1 MNLFDEVTIGGV
13 TLKNRLVVAPM
24 GVVRDTDGGMS
35 KQQADYL
42 VERAKGGFGLIYP
55 AAVTITDNRESPL
68 YSGGH
73 LTTPSHRMR
82 LKKFVDEAHKYG
94 AKVAI
99 QLSPGYGRVH
109 AGPPGVTN
117 HISSSENTVF
127 AAPDHRCHA
136 LTVEEIKGIMQ
147 EAERSAGYAAD
158 AGVDIIEI
166 HSYGGYLIDQF
177 MSKMWNHRT
186 DEYGG
191 SLENRL
197 RFFRE
202 FVEAVRKG
210 VGPEFPISVKYTPVH
225 TVPDGRTFEDEG
237 IEIAK
242 IMDGMGFIYMHL
254 DCGCYEVWNQAVPSA
269 YDREGSQLFVAE
281 RLRKE
286 GIRLPFLVQGKLNN
300 PNVARQVVESGT
312 AELVALGHQ
321 SLADPYWPEKVKEG
335 RYQDINYCICCNEC
349 VFSVKCSVNPVLFH
363 EKEYQLKVPEK
374 LRKILVVGGG
384 PGGLYTAALA
394 AKQGHDVTLWE
405 KEFQLGG
412 LANAAAGPD
421 FKFDV
426 RRYIDHLIADV
437 YQSGVKVRFKEATPE
452 NIDAFGAD
460 IVILAAGAK
469 AAIPPIPGIGNKKVI
484 PAFDLLAK
492 NAPTGQ
498 DIVILGGGHVGCE
511 AALDLTNQGKHVT
524 IVEFLDRILAAP
536 MPNNTRIAL
545 TSAIANSGAKCLVKT
560 KLLEITE
567 DGVKVEGP
575 EGEREIPCDH
585 VIIAVGYKAEQSL
598 KDALTNKPYKVFG
611 IGDYNGGGQIMQAVE
626 EGFQL
631 IRHLDDSMEVE
642 QAEE

>member
-13 TLKNRLVVAPM
+13 SLKNRIAVAPM
-24 GVVRDTDGGMS
+24 GVVHDMDGGMS
-35 KQQADYL
+35 EQQADYL
-42 VERAKGGFGLIYP
+42 LERAKGGFGLIYP
-55 AAVTITDNRESPL
+55 AAVTITDNWESPL

-73 LTTPSHRMR
+73 LTTVSHMMR
-82 LKKFVDEAHKYG
+82 LKKFVEEAHRYG
-94 AKVAI
+94 AKVAL

-109 AGPPGVTN
+109 AAPPGVTK

-127 AAPDHRCHA
+127 AAPEHRCHA
-136 LTVEEIKGIMQ
+136 LTVEEIKGIMK
-147 EAERSAGYAAD
+147 EAARSAGFAAA

-177 MSKMWNHRT
+177 MSKMWNQRT

-191 SLENRL
+191 SLDNRL

-202 FVEAVRKG
+202 FVEAVRMG
-210 VGPEFPISVKYTPVH
+210 AGADFPLSVKYTPVH
-225 TVPDGRTFEDEG
+225 TIPGGRTFEDEG

-254 DCGCYEVWNQAVPSA
+254 DCGCYEVWNKAVPSA
-269 YDREGSQLFVAE
+269 YDEEGSQIFVAE

-286 GIRLPFLVQGKLNN
+286 GIKIPFLVQGKLNN
-300 PNVARQVVESGT
+300 PNLAKRVIESGT
-312 AELVALGHQ
+312 AELIALGHQ
-321 SLADPYWPEKVKEG
+321 SLADPYWPKKVKAG

-349 VFSVKCSVNPVLFH
+349 VFTVNCSVNPALFH
-363 EKEYQLKVPEK
+363 EKEYQLKPPRK

-405 KEFQLGG
+405 KDFQLGG

-437 YQSGVKVRFKEATPE
+437 YQSGVNVRFKEATPE
-452 NIDAFGAD
+452 NIDAFGAY
-460 IVILAAGAK
+460 IVIIAAGAK
-469 AAIPPIPGIGNKKVI
+469 AAMPPVPGIENKKVI

-492 NAPTGQ
+492 NVPTGK

-511 AALDLTNQGKHVT
+511 AALDLTNQGKNVT
-524 IVEFLDRILAAP
+524 VIEFLDSILSAP

-545 TSAIANSGAKCLVKT
+545 TAAVADSGAKCLAKT
-560 KLLEITE
+560 KLLEITDE
-567 DGVKVEGP
+567 GAIVEGP
-575 EGEREIPCDH
+575 EGKQEIPCDN
-585 VIIAVGYKAEQSL
+585 VVIAVGYKAEQSL
-598 KDALTNKPYKVFG
+598 KNALKDKPYKVFS
-611 IGDYNGGGQIMQAVE
+611 IGDYNGARQIMQAIE
-626 EGFQL
+626 EGFHL
-631 IRHLDDSMEVE
+631 IRLLDDHMDLE
-642 QAEE
+642 